1 MENVIKSAQDLS
13 RKQSIKNKE
22 QVEKLVLSENIID
35 QLAFENE
42 NLLFRLQLVSPNEKH
57 VPT

>member
-1 MENVIKSAQDLS
+1 MENIIKSAQDLS
-13 RKQSIKNKE
+13 IKQSMKNKE
-22 QVEKLVLSENIID
+22 QVEKLILSENIIE

-42 NLLFRLQLVSPNEKH
+42 NLLFRLQFKNEKN